1 MTTAAFSQ
9 IGEIL
14 QCPQRGE
21 IRAVLMSGLVESGR
35 PVQRIWRTTQLYRL
49 TYVKPHPP
57 ESFAM
62 LKKQPHERTTNG
74 GEASDE
80 LRAGIKKCQK
90 LVSDCR
96 KVLASALKAP
106 TP

>member
-1 MTTAAFSQ
+1 
-9 IGEIL
+9 
-14 QCPQRGE
+14 
-21 IRAVLMSGLVESGR
+21 
-35 PVQRIWRTTQLYRL
+35 
-49 TYVKPHPP
+49 
-57 ESFAM
+57 M